1 MAAAFVNRVLSQLY
15 LRSDAARPP
24 LRVGVLLDA
33 TTLPQYSRAILEDIR
48 RSNFATLTVAVI
60 NADVSPPGAEASAG
74 PRLKLRPAL
83 LNRALYVLYQR
94 FLDAR
99 YRDANHPVRSV
110 DCGDLLAGVPCL
122 YVQPQTSGAAHR
134 LPPDA
139 IRALAGYELD
149 VLLRLG
155 FNILRGEVLSVARC
169 GVWSYHHGDN
179 EHYRGL
185 PPQCWEVLER
195 NPVTGVVLQVLN
207 EDLDGGLV
215 LARGLYSTASM
226 LSVAKSQ
233 FGPYWSSQ
241 HFVIQKLNELHAD
254 GWDAVRARAAPS
266 PAYRGRQRIYRTPNN
281 FEMARWALG
290 SVLPALAR
298 RVVRPKRIYTWSI
311 GLRRTSTALDPGSR
325 AVVPDDFRWIG
336 APPGHFWAD
345 PFLVERAGQTWMIFE
360 DYDYALK
367 RGAIA
372 CAPLNSDGSL
382 GPVRTVL
389 RRPYHLSYPC
399 VFEYDGEIFMVPE
412 ASSTERVELYRA
424 QAFPE
429 RWVAER
435 TLLALR
441 TVDSTPF
448 PAHGRWWM
456 FTTPVVVA
464 HSSTVTVLYSADRLD
479 GEWRL
484 HRAPVSAD
492 VRFARCAGHVLLTGG
507 SRYRVS
513 QDCSV
518 RYGYAVGF
526 NRILALDAENYAEQP
541 VGTLLPGDAL
551 GRIGVHT
558 YNRCGDWEVIDGQF
572 DVPAREVAAGHLTA
586 ALSSAVAPTPR

>member
-1 MAAAFVNRVLSQLY
+1 MPAAFVNRVLSQFY
-15 LRSDAARPP
+15 LRSDAAGPP
-24 LRVGVLLDA
+24 LRVGLLLDS
-33 TTLPQYSRAILEDIR
+33 TTLPQCSRAILEDIA
-48 RSNFATLTVAVI
+48 RSNFATLTVAVM
-60 NADVSPPGAEASAG
+60 NADVSPPGAPVATG
-74 PRLKLRPAL
+74 PRLKFRAAL
-83 LNRALYVLYQR
+83 LDRALYVIYQR
-94 FLDAR
+94 FVDAR
-99 YRDANHPVRSV
+99 FRDARHPARPV
-110 DCGDLLAGVPCL
+110 DCTDVLAHVPRL
-122 YVQPQTSGAAHR
+122 YVTPQTSRNVQR
-134 LPPDA
+134 LPADA
-139 IRALAGYELD
+139 IQALAGYRLD
-149 VLLRLG
+149 VLLRMG

-179 EHYRGL
+179 EYYRGM

-207 EDLDGGLV
+207 EELDGGLV
-215 LARGLYSTASM
+215 LARGLYATASM

-241 HFVIQKLNELHAD
+241 HFVIQKLHELHAN
-254 GWDAVRARAAPS
+254 GWDAVRSHATPS
-266 PAYRGRQRIYRTPNN
+266 PVYRGRRRIYRTPNN

-290 SVLPALAR
+290 SVLPTLAR
-298 RVVRPKRIYTWSI
+298 RVLRPRRIDTWNI
-311 GLRRTSTALDPGSR
+311 GLRRVATALDPESR
-325 AVVPDDFRWIG
+325 AVIPEDFRWISP
-336 APPGHFWAD
+336 PPGHFWAD
-345 PFLVERAGQTWMIFE
+345 PFLVERAGQAWIVFE
-360 DYDYALK
+360 DYDYSLK

-372 CAPLNSDGSL
+372 CAPLESDGTL

-399 VFEYDGEIFMVPE
+399 VFEHDGEVFMVPE

-435 TLLALR
+435 TLLTLR

-484 HRAPVSAD
+484 HPTPVSAD
-492 VRFARCAGHVLLTGG
+492 VRFARCAGRVLEFGG
-507 SRYRVS
+507 SLYRVS
-513 QDCSV
+513 QDCSL
-518 RYGYAVGF
+518 RYGYAIRF
-526 NRILALDAENYAEQP
+526 NRILTLDGQNYAERAA
-541 VGTLLPGDAL
+541 GAALPGEAP
-551 GRIGVHT
+551 GRVGVHT
-558 YNRCGDWEVIDGQF
+558 YNRCGAWEVIDGQF
-572 DVPAREVAAGHLTA
+572 QVPARLARAGRSIPELSTA
-586 ALSSAVAPTPR
+586 AVPSPR